1 MKRISVLLFFLLSIA
16 CTRTIYTPVYS
27 EKVVIDTV
35 VREVQDSSVVK
46 ALLECDSSGRV
57 LISTIDHLHGELANS
72 KVVIDTTGKVEVI
85 TKWRTKYI
93 ERIKEVHDTT
103 TVVEIREVDKI
114 VKVIPRFF
122 WWCFGIALTSVLG
135 GAFWVYRKIKKW

>member
-1 MKRISVLLFFLLSIA
+1 MKKISILLLLLLAA
-16 CTRTIYTPVYS
+16 CTRTVYTPVYS
-27 EKVVIDTV
+27 EKVVVDTV

-57 LISTIDHLHGELANS
+57 LISTINHLHGELANS
-72 KVVIDTTGKVEVI
+72 KVEIDTTGRVEVV
-85 TKWRTKYI
+85 TRWRTKYV
-93 ERIKEVHDTT
+93 ERVKEVRDTT
-103 TVVEIREVDKI
+103 TVVEIREVERV

-135 GAFWVYRKIKKW
+135 GGFWIFLKLKR